1 MGEGKKTTARTARG
15 AARVLPSGR
24 NILEVIGV
32 CPMSLST
39 SCRVSREGELNLNG
53 LKKKKPVRFGT
64 GNRCND
70 EEKHLL
76 LSFSSFFC
84 IPLPPFFPPLA
95 LEILVQLG
103 SRAGGFRG
111 CLKIMP

>member
-1 MGEGKKTTARTARG
+1 MGEGKRTTARTARG

-39 SCRVSREGELNLNG
+39 SCRVSREGELNLKG

-64 GNRCND
+64 RNRCND
-70 EEKHLL
+70 EKKALA
-76 LSFSSFFC
+76 SFYFSFFC
-84 IPLPPFFPPLA
+84 IPLPPFIPPLA

-103 SRAGGFRG
+103 SKAGGFRG
-111 CLKIMP
+111 V

>member
-1 MGEGKKTTARTARG
+1 MGEGKRTTARTARG

-32 CPMSLST
+32 CPMSLRT
-39 SCRVSREGELNLNG
+39 SRRVSREGELNLKG

-70 EEKHLL
+70 EKKHLL
-76 LSFSSFFC
+76 FYFSFFC
-84 IPLPPFFPPLA
+84 TPIPPFILPLA

-103 SRAGGFRG
+103 SRAGGLRG
-111 CLKIMP
+111 V